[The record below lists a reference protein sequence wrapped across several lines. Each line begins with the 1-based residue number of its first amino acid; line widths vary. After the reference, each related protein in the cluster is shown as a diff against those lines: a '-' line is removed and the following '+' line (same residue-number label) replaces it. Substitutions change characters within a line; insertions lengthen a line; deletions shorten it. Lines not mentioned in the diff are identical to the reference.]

1 MALNDDALR
10 SLVMQDDTTAGN
22 QITHAK
28 NLVSSAIFEVVP
40 LDALCLMATKETIDA
55 TQLITSAKR
64 FAATL
69 DASQFANSMA
79 SCLTRFTSATAN
91 NAMSIVAST
100 DVDTD
105 ARSRITFMR
114 IQNFLLAIAKSKAFR
129 CLNILFDPL
138 TCAID
143 LIDVLMNARAQECA
157 RFESKRSNLESRRE
171 CSKANEIDSHTNWFE
186 RLLES
191 REHAASRYQQDAL
204 ITRVII
210 ATLSIPM

>member
-1 MALNDDALR
+1 MD
-10 SLVMQDDTTAGN
+10 
-22 QITHAK
+22 
-28 NLVSSAIFEVVP
+28 
-40 LDALCLMATKETIDA
+40 
-55 TQLITSAKR
+55 
-64 FAATL
+64 
-69 DASQFANSMA
+69 
-79 SCLTRFTSATAN
+79 
-91 NAMSIVAST
+91 T
-100 DVDTD
+100 DV
-105 ARSRITFMR
+105 RPKITFMR

-129 CLNILFDPL
+129 CLNLLFDPL

-143 LIDVLMNARAQECA
+143 LIAVLMNARAQECA
-157 RFESKRSNLESRRE
+157 RSESKRSNLESRRE